1 MNKAWKVC
9 EQVNKN
15 LNILAAFLIVLIFA
29 GALWGNPNVSVRGY
43 EVLTFKAG
51 EKTQRVN
58 LHNPETNSCYMK
70 LTLIQDVV
78 LWSSELIEP
87 GGSINEISLA
97 RALGAGTY
105 NATLKHEFFSL
116 DDKSAKSALNGLNI
130 SLKLR
135 VE

>member
-1 MNKAWKVC
+1 MNRKP
-9 EQVNKN
+9 
-15 LNILAAFLIVLIFA
+15 NIFAAFLIVLIFA

-51 EKTQRVN
+51 EKTQHVN
-58 LHNPETNSCYMK
+58 FHNSEANSCYMK
-70 LTLIQDVV
+70 LTLIQNGTE
-78 LWSSELIEP
+78 LWRSELIEP
-87 GGSINEISLA
+87 GGKINEIYIAHTLN
-97 RALGAGTY
+97 AGIY

-116 DDKSAKSALNGLNI
+116 DDKSALNGLNI